1 VSNSPVTTAVVIS
14 GQGDKGGRQDA
25 DINNSPI
32 MVTYSASNAPA
43 NCVQAATVECTVMAN
58 NATKIVVGG
67 NRVPAAEG
75 DVTCMATKASAL
87 PGEVIKIGFR
97 STDNDTERMCLEGSV
112 TFKLALRSSA
122 DGTKASASQT
132 FTANLKNNC
141 YPEISS
147 TALTGSLD
155 AFDQLGSVVAIDGN
169 TAAVLAPGDD
179 GANNSVSNIG
189 AVYIF
194 RKNAAQAWVL
204 SQTLRTDE
212 TSIVSD
218 RGAAGDSP
226 ASMALKNGYLAVGS
240 EFRDG
245 SRGAVYVF
253 RDNGSSFVSHRTFLG
268 PVAAGKFGKS
278 VAVDGTQL
286 AVGAPAESSSAGAVY
301 VYDLASGAQTARL
314 ASPLNANSY
323 FGAAVAI
330 ESSLLAVGAPG
341 STLYRETMSGAL
353 VLFQNSGGSWA
364 EVSNVLR
371 SSTLPLGSEIGA
383 SLSIL
388 GGKVLVGAPGFSV
401 GARKHGAAYLIG
413 ADRSQIEDT
422 FKDFS
427 NTEGG
432 RFGTSVSL
440 AASSVAIGVPEVR
453 TRAGAVDLFSLNGG
467 KYVFSRRLVSLS
479 GAASDQF
486 GYSVSQAGSQ
496 LVVGARV
503 NAEPNNSSGSASFIL
518 MQVP

>member
-1 VSNSPVTTAVVIS
+1 
-14 GQGDKGGRQDA
+14 
-25 DINNSPI
+25 
-32 MVTYSASNAPA
+32 
-43 NCVQAATVECTVMAN
+43 
-58 NATKIVVGG
+58 
-67 NRVPAAEG
+67 
-75 DVTCMATKASAL
+75 
-87 PGEVIKIGFR
+87 
-97 STDNDTERMCLEGSV
+97 
-112 TFKLALRSSA
+112 
-122 DGTKASASQT
+122 
-132 FTANLKNNC
+132 
-141 YPEISS
+141 
-147 TALTGSLD
+147 
-155 AFDQLGSVVAIDGN
+155 
-169 TAAVLAPGDD
+169 
-179 GANNSVSNIG
+179 
-189 AVYIF
+189 
-194 RKNAAQAWVL
+194 
-204 SQTLRTDE
+204 
-212 TSIVSD
+212 
-218 RGAAGDSP
+218 
-226 ASMALKNGYLAVGS
+226 
-240 EFRDG
+240 
-245 SRGAVYVF
+245 
-253 RDNGSSFVSHRTFLG
+253 
-268 PVAAGKFGKS
+268 
-278 VAVDGTQL
+278 
-286 AVGAPAESSSAGAVY
+286 
-301 VYDLASGAQTARL
+301 
-314 ASPLNANSY
+314 
-323 FGAAVAI
+323 
-330 ESSLLAVGAPG
+330 
-341 STLYRETMSGAL
+341 MSGAL

-401 GARKHGAAYLIG
+401 LAKKYGAAYLIG

-467 KYVFSRRLVSLS
+467 KYVFSRRMVSLS